1 MHAFKI
7 KLMKCKKKNTDII
20 ECYVLIPLLQKQL
33 STGMYLQNLMQKL
46 QSFKAL
52 NKLYRHLLSNKRL
65 EYLANKQRNKSY

>member
-1 MHAFKI
+1 MQ
-7 KLMKCKKKNTDII
+7 KKNTDII